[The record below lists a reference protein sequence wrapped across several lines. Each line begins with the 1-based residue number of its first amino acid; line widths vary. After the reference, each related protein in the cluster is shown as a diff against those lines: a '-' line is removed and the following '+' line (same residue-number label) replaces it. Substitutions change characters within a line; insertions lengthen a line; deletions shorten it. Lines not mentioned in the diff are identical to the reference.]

1 MAVYG
6 PYMTIYIWLRPNI
19 LCTPSSPRTHLSRR
33 GVETG
38 CRDKVWRQGVETRC
52 RDKVSR
58 QGVGTRCRSKVS
70 IRDATTFSPRQS
82 RPVYKRCLETPEVSA
97 RCRTPPEPA
106 PRPFSDPG
114 LRKPGVEKS
123 SRDSQLAS
131 FYEQKYSVLLP
142 SGWTCVVQDQCL
154 CY

>member
-82 RPVYKRCLETPEVSA
+82 RPRRLQTLLGDSGGAGGVSNTT
-97 RCRTPPEPA
+97 RTSRTPILR
-106 PRPFSDPG
+106 PRARQAWS
-114 LRKPGVEKS
+114 RKSCRG
-123 SRDSQLAS
+123 SQLAN
-131 FYEQKYSVLLP
+131 FYQQKYSVLL
-142 SGWTCVVQDQCL
+142 SSDWACVVQDQCL
-154 CY
+154 C